1 MNTELENKHSEKRKL
16 KKEIKKICIEFKRN
30 LILINLNMVLHQ
42 IRAAAKSRLNNISKR
57 YENKL
62 FNLLKQQQMNQ
73 SNNKKINNHIKST
86 VHKFSLH

>member
-42 IRAAAKSRLNNISKR
+42 IRVAAKSRLNNISKR

-62 FNLLKQQQMNQ
+62 FNLPKQQQMNQ